1 MFRKLL
7 IFTLLVMLSMAFAG
21 GASAQDD
28 AEELPLRIGLM
39 VDQSGALS
47 IYGFELEYG
56 FKLGLLYEAGIDPSE
71 YESVDAALEDV
82 RIAGRPVEILVR
94 DNASDPETAASQARD
109 LIEVE
114 GVEIL
119 VGAPSSGVTVGLQQ
133 VAADYSVILFAA
145 PGASPAITGADFNL
159 NTFRVCRNTFADSAA
174 LGQLADSVGENWLIL
189 AADYEFGRASAGA
202 FELTLPNYG
211 VNFVQETIYGPLD
224 TTDFTPYLQEVLSA
238 EPDALLTVWAG
249 DNSLTLFQQIQ
260 ELGVSDNIALVG
272 GTNSNDIALLGT
284 SPDQVGSFGYIVYHY
299 DLPENAVNDWLVE
312 KHIEFYPN
320 PATGDVDYPDLFTG
334 CSFATAQA
342 LVMGVESASA
352 TATEDGASL
361 IEATL
366 PDYMVPALEGLIFES
381 PKGTVGIRPSDHQA
395 LVPMYLIEI
404 DNIDDPEFQFYN
416 LVDQISAVDAA
427 PPCLL
432 EGDFAD
438 RCGADTDTAFL
449 EELESTIASASE
461 AMDMDSEDAADSEE
475 AAESEDGE

>member
-1 MFRKLL
+1 MFRKLF
-7 IFTLLVMLSMAFAG
+7 IFTLLMLLTMAFAG
-21 GASAQDD
+21 GVAAQDED
-28 AEELPLRIGLM
+28 PEDIPLRVGLM
-39 VDQSGALS
+39 VDQSGGLS

-56 FKLGLLYEAGIDPSE
+56 FKLGLLYQAGIDPSE
-71 YESVDAALEDV
+71 YESIDEALEEV
-82 RIAGRPVEILVR
+82 RVAGRPVEIIVR

-119 VGAPSSGVTVGLQQ
+119 VGAPSSGVTIGLQQ

-174 LGQLADSVGENWLIL
+174 LGQLANEVGTDWLIL

-202 FELTLPNYG
+202 FELTLPAYG
-211 VNFVQETIYGPLD
+211 VSFPQETIYGPLD
-224 TTDFTPYLQEVLSA
+224 TTDFTPYLQQVLEA

-249 DNSLTLFQQIQ
+249 DNSLTLFQQIE
-260 ELGVSDNIALVG
+260 ELGVSDNIALIG

-284 SPDQVGSFGYIVYHY
+284 SPDQIGSFGYIVYHY
-299 DLPENAVNDWLVE
+299 DLPENMVNDWLIE
-312 KHIEFYPN
+312 KHVEFFPN
-320 PATGDVDYPDLFTG
+320 PLTDATDYPDLFTG

-342 LVMGVESASA
+342 MVTGIEAA
-352 TATEDGASL
+352 TEAATEDGAGL

-366 PDYMVPALEGLIFES
+366 PEYMVPALEGLIFES
-381 PKGTVGIRPSDHQA
+381 PKGTIGIRPSDHQA

-404 DNIDDPEFQFYN
+404 DNIDDPEFKFYN
-416 LVDQISAVDAA
+416 LIDEISPLEAA

-432 EGDFAD
+432 EEDFTD
-438 RCGADTDTAFL
+438 RCGAEADVAFL
-449 EELESTIASASE
+449 EDLTAAL
-461 AMDMDSEDAADSEE
+461 DADSGEE
-475 AAESEDGE
+475 E